1 MSVWSTM
8 TLGLM
13 GGLPSARPAIRA
25 DGGRFGVGTVAGLSV
40 LAGVSS
46 AVVTL
51 IRQAVT
57 ATRVI
62 EAAAVDAAL
71 AEGMLVPPSVPGATR
86 AQQRASDLLAQIQ
99 LPQGDGVYHPDG
111 RLLPDGHQDDDFLTL
126 VMLGDSTSVGY
137 GASHADHLPGVILAR
152 GVADHLDRP
161 VRLRSHGLT
170 GATSADLSRQ
180 LDLCLAEAPDAV
192 VILVGAND
200 VRDMVPPWRSAAQL
214 GATVAQLTWRKIP
227 VVVGTCPDFGVI
239 TPIPQPLRSML
250 SQWSLRLAV
259 LQERAVIDAAGCAVA
274 IARLVSPQFVDRPDL
289 FAPDHFHPSGA
300 GYRRAMDVL
309 LPALIEEMSARP
321 LHHELPA
328 PPPAM
333 NHAVSA

>member
-1 MSVWSTM
+1 MSMWSSK

-13 GGLPSARPAIRA
+13 GGLPSASPAIRT
-25 DGGRFGVGTVAGLSV
+25 GGGKFGVGTVAGLSV

-51 IRQAVT
+51 IRQAMT

-71 AEGMLVPPSVPGATR
+71 AEGTLVPPSVPGATH

-99 LPQGDGVYHPDG
+99 LPQGDGVYSPDG
-111 RLLPDGHQDDDFLTL
+111 RPLPDGHQHDDFLTL

-137 GASHADHLPGVILAR
+137 GATHADDLPGVILAR
-152 GVADHLDRP
+152 GLADHLHRA
-161 VRLRSHGLT
+161 VRLRTHGLT

-200 VRDMVPPWRSAAQL
+200 VRDMTPPWRSAAQL
-214 GATVAQLTWRKIP
+214 GATVAKLTSRRIP

-250 SQWSLRLAV
+250 SQWSLRLAA
-259 LQERAVIDAAGCAVA
+259 LQERAVADAAGCAVA
-274 IARLVSPQFVDRPDL
+274 IAKLVSPQFVDQPDL

-309 LPALIEEMSARP
+309 LPALIEETSARP
-321 LHHELPA
+321 LRQEPADPA
-328 PPPAM
+328 PTVD
-333 NHAVSA
+333 HAVSA

>member
-1 MSVWSTM
+1 MSVWSSKTVEV
-8 TLGLM
+8 M
-13 GGLPSARPAIRA
+13 GGLPAAGPAIRP
-25 DGGRFGVGTVAGLSV
+25 GGSKFGVGTLAGISV

-46 AVVTL
+46 AVVAL

-71 AEGMLVPPSVPGATR
+71 AEGTLVPPSVPGATH

-99 LPQGDGVYHPDG
+99 LPQGDGVYSPDG
-111 RLLPDGHQDDDFLTL
+111 RRLPEGHQPEDFLTL
-126 VMLGDSTSVGY
+126 VLLGDSTSVGY
-137 GASHADHLPGVILAR
+137 GTRHADDLPGVILAR

-170 GATSADLSRQ
+170 GATSADLPRQ

-214 GATVAQLTWRKIP
+214 GATVAKLTSRKIP

-259 LQERAVIDAAGCAVA
+259 LQERAVTDAAGCAVA
-274 IARLVSPQFVDRPDL
+274 IAKLVSPQFVDRPDL
-289 FAPDHFHPSGA
+289 FARDQFHPSGA

-309 LPALIEEMSARP
+309 LPALTEEMSTRP
-321 LHHELPA
+321 LRHELSASA
-328 PPPAM
+328 PTVD
-333 NHAVSA
+333 NAVSA

>member
-1 MSVWSTM
+1 V
-8 TLGLM
+8 
-13 GGLPSARPAIRA
+13 SAGPGIRA
-25 DGGRFGVGTVAGLSV
+25 GGWFGVGTMAGIGV
-40 LAGVSS
+40 LAGVGS
-46 AVVTL
+46 ALLTL

-62 EAAAVDAAL
+62 ETAAIEAAL
-71 AEGMLVPPSVPGATR
+71 AEGTLVPPSLPGATP
-86 AQQRASDLLAQIQ
+86 AQQRAADLLAQVQ
-99 LPQGDGVYHPDG
+99 LPQGDGLYGPDG
-111 RLLPDGHQDDDFLTL
+111 RMLPDGRQDDDFLTL

-137 GASHADHLPGVILAR
+137 GTRHADELPGVILAR

-170 GATSADLSRQ
+170 GATSADLPRQ

-200 VRDMVPPWRSAAQL
+200 IRDMVPPWRSAAQL
-214 GATVAQLTWRKIP
+214 GATVAKLTSRTIP

-259 LQERAVIDAAGCAVA
+259 LQERAASEAAGYAVA
-274 IARLVSPQFVDRPDL
+274 IAKLVSPQFVDRPDL
-289 FAPDHFHPSGA
+289 FAPDRFHPSGA

-309 LPALIEEMSARP
+309 LPALIEELTARP
-321 LHHELPA
+321 LRQ
-328 PPPAM
+328 
-333 NHAVSA
+333 AVPVERPTDTRAISA

>member
-1 MSVWSTM
+1 MSVWSSRSP
-8 TLGLM
+8 GLVD
-13 GGLPSARPAIRA
+13 GLVSAGPGIRA
-25 DGGRFGVGTVAGLSV
+25 GGWFGVGTMAGIGV
-40 LAGVSS
+40 LAGVGS
-46 AVVTL
+46 ALLTL

-62 EAAAVDAAL
+62 ETAAIEAAL
-71 AEGMLVPPSVPGATR
+71 AEGTLVPPSLPGATP
-86 AQQRASDLLAQIQ
+86 AQQRAADLLAQVQ
-99 LPQGDGVYHPDG
+99 LPQGDGLYGPDG
-111 RLLPDGHQDDDFLTL
+111 RMLPDGRQDDDFLTL

-137 GASHADHLPGVILAR
+137 GTRHADELPGVILAR

-170 GATSADLSRQ
+170 GATSADLPRQ

-200 VRDMVPPWRSAAQL
+200 IRDMVPPWRSAAQL
-214 GATVAQLTWRKIP
+214 GATVAKLTSRTIP

-259 LQERAVIDAAGCAVA
+259 LQERAASEAAGYAVA
-274 IARLVSPQFVDRPDL
+274 IAKLVSPQFVDRPDL
-289 FAPDHFHPSGA
+289 FAPDRFHPSGA

-309 LPALIEEMSARP
+309 LPALIEELTARP
-321 LHHELPA
+321 LRQ
-328 PPPAM
+328 
-333 NHAVSA
+333 AVPGERPTDTTRAISA

>member
-1 MSVWSTM
+1 MSMWSSK

-13 GGLPSARPAIRA
+13 GGLPSASPAIRT
-25 DGGRFGVGTVAGLSV
+25 GGGKFGVGTVAGLSV

-51 IRQAVT
+51 IRQAMT

-71 AEGMLVPPSVPGATR
+71 AEGTLVPPSVPGATH

-99 LPQGDGVYHPDG
+99 LPQGDGVYSPDG
-111 RLLPDGHQDDDFLTL
+111 RLLRDGHQHDDFLTL

-137 GASHADHLPGVILAR
+137 GATHADDLPGVILAR
-152 GVADHLDRP
+152 GLADHLHRAA
-161 VRLRSHGLT
+161 RLRTHGLT

-200 VRDMVPPWRSAAQL
+200 VRDMTPPWRSAAQL
-214 GATVAQLTWRKIP
+214 GATVANLTSRRIP

-250 SQWSLRLAV
+250 SQWSLRLAA
-259 LQERAVIDAAGCAVA
+259 LQERAVADAAGCAVA
-274 IARLVSPQFVDRPDL
+274 IAKLVSPQFVDQPDL

-309 LPALIEEMSARP
+309 LPALIEETSARP
-321 LHHELPA
+321 LRQEPADPA
-328 PPPAM
+328 PTVD
-333 NHAVSA
+333 HAVSA

>member
-1 MSVWSTM
+1 MSVWSTR
-8 TLGLM
+8 TAGLL
-13 GGLPSARPAIRA
+13 GGLASAGPVIRP
-25 DGGRFGVGTVAGLSV
+25 GGRFGVGTVAGIGV

-46 AVVTL
+46 ALLTL
-51 IRQAVT
+51 VRQAVT
-57 ATRVI
+57 ATKVI
-62 EAAAVDAAL
+62 EAAAVEGAL
-71 AEGMLVPPSVPGATR
+71 ADGALVPPSVPGATH
-86 AQQRASDLLAQIQ
+86 AQQRAADLLAQIQ
-99 LPQGDGVYHPDG
+99 LPQGDGVYRPDG
-111 RLLPDGHQDDDFLTL
+111 NLLPEGLQDNDFLTL

-137 GASHADHLPGVILAR
+137 GTKHADDLPGVILAR
-152 GVADHLDRP
+152 GVAAHLDRP

-170 GATSADLSRQ
+170 GATSADLPRQ

-200 VRDMVPPWRSAAQL
+200 IRDMVPPWRSAAQL
-214 GATVAQLTWRKIP
+214 GATVAKLTSRRIP

-259 LQERAVIDAAGCAVA
+259 LQERAVEDAAGCAVA
-274 IARLVSPQFVDRPDL
+274 IAKLVSPQFVDRPDL

-309 LPALIEEMSARP
+309 LPALIEELTARRDP
-321 LHHELPA
+321 LELADAQSDDSRP
-328 PPPAM
+328 
-333 NHAVSA
+333 VSA